1 MSFFPDTPQTLLRKI
16 AELAQGD
23 DSAVWSDFVERYLPA
38 VRRFVELQSPR
49 LSPENVEDAVQD
61 IFVKLVDLL
70 RRESYDASQARFR
83 TYLAVLMKRV
93 LIDRYRSSQS
103 HDRAIRML
111 QTSPK
116 TNETMGQSV
125 EDPGVLLDVQWR
137 QAVRQEAQAQLLAN
151 SAIAETTR
159 QVYRAYVI
167 DGRPVEEVAA
177 QFHMTPNAVAQV
189 KRRLEAAIQAIET
202 QLCEL

>member
-16 AELAQGD
+16 AELAHGD
-23 DSAVWSDFVERYLPA
+23 DSAVWADFVERYLPA
-38 VRRFVELQSPR
+38 VRRFVELQSPG
-49 LSPENVEDAVQD
+49 LSPEDVEDVVQD

-103 HDRAIRML
+103 HDRVIRML
-111 QTSPK
+111 QTSSE
-116 TNETMGQSV
+116 TNGTMGQSV
-125 EDPGVLLDVQWR
+125 EDPGILLDVQWR
-137 QAVRQEAQAQLLAN
+137 QAVRQTAQAQLLAN

-159 QVYRAYVI
+159 QVYRAYVV
-167 DGRPVEEVAA
+167 DGQPLEKVAA
-177 QFHMTPNAVAQV
+177 HFHMTPNAVAQV
-189 KRRLEAAIQAIET
+189 KRRLESAIQAIET

>member
-23 DSAVWSDFVERYLPA
+23 DSAVWADFVECYLPA
-38 VRRFVELQSPR
+38 VRRFVELQSPG
-49 LSPENVEDAVQD
+49 LSSEDVEDVVQD

-83 TYLAVLMKRV
+83 TYLSLLMKRT
-93 LIDRYRSSQS
+93 LIDRYRSFQS
-103 HDRAIRML
+103 RDRVVRTL
-111 QTSPK
+111 QDSPEK
-116 TNETMGQSV
+116 DGTTGCSV

-167 DGRPVEEVAA
+167 DGRSVESVAA

>member
-23 DSAVWSDFVERYLPA
+23 DSAVWADFVECYLPA
-38 VRRFVELQSPR
+38 VRRFVELQSPG
-49 LSPENVEDAVQD
+49 LSSEDVEDVVQD

-83 TYLAVLMKRV
+83 TYLSLLMKRT
-93 LIDRYRSSQS
+93 LIDRYRSFQS
-103 HDRAIRML
+103 RDRVVRTL
-111 QTSPK
+111 QDSPEK
-116 TNETMGQSV
+116 DGTTGCSV

-137 QAVRQEAQAQLLAN
+137 QAVRQMAQAQLLAN

-159 QVYRAYVI
+159 QVYRAYVV
-167 DGRPVEEVAA
+167 DGQPLEKVAA
-177 QFHMTPNAVAQV
+177 HFHMTPNAVAQV
-189 KRRLEAAIQAIET
+189 KRRLEAAIQAIER

>member
-23 DSAVWSDFVERYLPA
+23 DSAVWADFVECYLPA
-38 VRRFVELQSPR
+38 VRRFVELQSPG
-49 LSPENVEDAVQD
+49 LSSEDVEDVVQD

-93 LIDRYRSSQS
+93 LIDRYRSFQS
-103 HDRAIRML
+103 RDRVVRTL
-111 QTSPK
+111 QDSPEK
-116 TNETMGQSV
+116 DGTTGCSV

-137 QAVRQEAQAQLLAN
+137 QAVRQEAQAQLIAN

>member
-49 LSPENVEDAVQD
+49 LSPENVEDVVQD

-93 LIDRYRSSQS
+93 LIER
-103 HDRAIRML
+103 
-111 QTSPK
+111 
-116 TNETMGQSV
+116 
-125 EDPGVLLDVQWR
+125 
-137 QAVRQEAQAQLLAN
+137 
-151 SAIAETTR
+151 
-159 QVYRAYVI
+159 
-167 DGRPVEEVAA
+167 
-177 QFHMTPNAVAQV
+177 
-189 KRRLEAAIQAIET
+189 
-202 QLCEL
+202 